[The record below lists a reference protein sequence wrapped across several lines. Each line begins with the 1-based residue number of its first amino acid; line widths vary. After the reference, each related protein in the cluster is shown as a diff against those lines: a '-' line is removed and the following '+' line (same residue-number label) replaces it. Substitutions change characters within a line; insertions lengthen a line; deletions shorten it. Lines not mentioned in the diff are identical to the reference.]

1 MPLTFIRGILANE
14 LSSSKP
20 DSEGKALPK
29 AVQTP
34 NQDLSEISNRASVL
48 ENQNAAGTRI
58 SQLNPVR
65 HLLDFLVFL
74 FLVYFFTFF
83 YSDLSEA
90 K

>member
-1 MPLTFIRGILANE
+1 MPLTYIRGILANE

-48 ENQNAAGTRI
+48 ENQNACGSKNLSTQP
-58 SQLNPVR
+58 SQTSPGFSGLSFPR
-65 HLLDFLVFL
+65 SFLHFLLFGF
-74 FLVYFFTFF
+74 
-83 YSDLSEA
+83 E
-90 K
+90 